1 MPHLMTRRTGV
12 CRAFLSGVVLLSA
25 VCAVRGTESRD
36 GLAKRL
42 ELRFSPGDYEKA
54 AFSPDG
60 KYLAYTKRD
69 RGELFVY
76 VVPTADPG
84 RLLGKV
90 RVGTS
95 ETSIRVVPIYTPSE
109 VPLPPEVVSLG
120 WAGDRI
126 VVYTNLCVRR
136 AGLSGGVY
144 TAAGALMA
152 FDPDGARAKILATA
166 ADYPSLGK
174 YRVLDERHV
183 IVPYRQ
189 ASSVM
194 LNRMPVMNPF
204 IGRERWRGDDR
215 FPRANLPTVYMWEF
229 SPDNLTYTG
238 RLSVPYRV
246 GYDYYSIDIVT
257 GRERESDLRS
267 WNAAGARALRA
278 SSLRKSAYAHCGDIL
293 KQLMAGESITP
304 LDVHAGTELVALR
317 ADSTADPGTFY
328 LFSQVRRKLYEIGRC
343 QAAIDPAGY
352 RVTGWTATFG
362 GEPAHELMVAPA
374 AGSARSLG
382 VIVMATGS
390 KGTNADPGYQRE
402 AMAVADMGYT
412 VLILGVP
419 SKADVRREFEF
430 DQAVQKQLGTAF
442 PGFGDD
448 PVPVVLLAQTQVAN
462 FLYRLPFVSPSLYT
476 GVVFLEPPRPRLP
489 NPAYVLGA
497 GDRVAEVSASA
508 VRSGPIGTG
517 LCFHWADR
525 VDGWQPIPENGPAAR
540 RFCEGLQSLGIEFSY
555 TPVNPIAITL
565 GEPKALAD
573 QYLRIDGFLRSAPRP
588 GAVKFGPARTVKLS
602 AAIGRG
608 ASS

>member
-1 MPHLMTRRTGV
+1 MTRRTGV
-12 CRAFLSGVVLLSA
+12 CRALLSGVMLLSA
-25 VCAVRGTESRD
+25 ICAVRGTEPRD
-36 GLAKRL
+36 VLAKRL

-54 AFSPDG
+54 AISPDG
-60 KYLAYTKRD
+60 RYLAYTKRNK
-69 RGELFVY
+69 GELFVY

-95 ETSIRVVPIYTPSE
+95 ETSVRVVPIYTPSE

-120 WAGDRI
+120 WAGDRV

-136 AGLSGGVY
+136 AGLSGVVY
-144 TAAGALMA
+144 TAPGALMA
-152 FDPDGARAKILATA
+152 FDPDGARAKILTTA

-189 ASSVM
+189 TQSVM
-194 LNRMPVMNPF
+194 LNRIPVLNPF
-204 IGRERWRGDDR
+204 IGRDRWREDHQ
-215 FPRANLPTVYMWEF
+215 FPRANLPTVYNREF
-229 SPDNLTYTG
+229 SPDGLVHTG
-238 RLSVPYRV
+238 RLAVPYRV
-246 GYDYYSIDIVT
+246 GYDYYTIDVVT
-257 GRERESDLRS
+257 GRECESDLRS
-267 WNAAGARALRA
+267 RNAAGARALRA
-278 SSLRKSAYAHCGDIL
+278 SSLRKSAFAHCGDIL
-293 KQLMAGESITP
+293 RQLMAGESITP

-317 ADSTADPGTFY
+317 ADSTADPGRFY

-343 QAAIDPAGY
+343 QTAIDPAGY
-352 RVTGWTATFG
+352 RVTGWTATFDG
-362 GEPAHELMVAPA
+362 KAAHELMVAPA
-374 AGSARSLG
+374 AGSVRSLG
-382 VIVMATGS
+382 AIVMATDS
-390 KGTNADPGYQRE
+390 KGANADPGYQRE

-419 SKADVRREFEF
+419 SKTDVRREFEF
-430 DQAVQKQLGTAF
+430 DRAVETQVRAAF

-448 PVPVVLLAQTQVAN
+448 PVPVVLLAQTRVAN

-489 NPAYVLGA
+489 NPAYVLGS

-508 VRSGPIGTG
+508 VREGPIGTG

-525 VDGWQPIPENGPAAR
+525 VDGWRPIPVNGPAAR
-540 RFCEGLQSLGIEFSY
+540 RFCEGLRSLGIEFSY
-555 TPVNPIAITL
+555 TAVNPVAIGL

-573 QYLRIDGFLRSAPRP
+573 QYLRIDGFLKSAPRP
-588 GAVKFGPARTVKLS
+588 GAVKFGPTRTVKLS